1 MPAGGEEREGA
12 GKVYPPHG
20 EMPRNLAGASD
31 RILSGENEQGQLPW
45 RWHKE
50 RLTQHLPPPPCL
62 FLETFPLG
70 AGQGSKSPSLNTLSP
85 LPCTFLVHQ
94 PFFQ

>member
-1 MPAGGEEREGA
+1 MLGAEQCYQEAGSRERRRVRVPAGGEEREGA

-50 RLTQHLPPPPCL
+50 RLT
-62 FLETFPLG
+62 
-70 AGQGSKSPSLNTLSP
+70 
-85 LPCTFLVHQ
+85 
-94 PFFQ
+94 